1 MKKIIILK
9 IFIIFICLTQ
19 VQLYAS
25 IENRVIAK
33 VGDQI
38 VTSYELINKIKTIL
52 FLNKQSLNQ
61 GNINSIKQQAL
72 ILLIDNKI
80 KIEEIKKY
88 NHSFTQNNML
98 QNNLDKIAK
107 KFNTDSQ
114 GLKELFTNNTI
125 DYAIYKNDVETDL
138 LWNTLIFRLY
148 EEKISFNEKEVE
160 NDLKKFISNQE
171 DVEEYKLSEIEIL
184 INDSLENT
192 NKIAQI
198 QQQIK
203 DMGFEN
209 AAMKF
214 SISATASDGGD
225 LGWINSKSL
234 SEQILTII
242 SKLKVN
248 EISKPIIT
256 TDKLLFLKLID
267 KKKIKIKENNLDTIR
282 EKIINEKKNEYLQ
295 LFSNNHLS
303 KIKNNKFINVK

>member
-184 INDSLENT
+184 INDSLENK

-267 KKKIKIKENNLDTIR
+267 KKKIKIKENNLDTIT

>member
-52 FLNKQSLNQ
+52 FLNKQVLNQ
-61 GNINSIKQQAL
+61 ENINSIKQQAL

-184 INDSLENT
+184 INDSLKDRNE
-192 NKIAQI
+192 IVQI

-203 DMGFEN
+203 DMGFKN
-209 AAMKF
+209 AAIKL
-214 SISATASDGGD
+214 SISTTASEGGD
-225 LGWINSKSL
+225 LGWVNSKSL
-234 SEQILTII
+234 SEQVLTIV
-242 SKLKVN
+242 SKLRIN
-248 EISKPIIT
+248 EISKPIIKM
-256 TDKLLFLKLID
+256 DKLLFLKLID

>member
-1 MKKIIILK
+1 
-9 IFIIFICLTQ
+9 
-19 VQLYAS
+19 
-25 IENRVIAK
+25 
-33 VGDQI
+33 
-38 VTSYELINKIKTIL
+38 
-52 FLNKQSLNQ
+52 
-61 GNINSIKQQAL
+61 
-72 ILLIDNKI
+72 
-80 KIEEIKKY
+80 
-88 NHSFTQNNML
+88 
-98 QNNLDKIAK
+98 
-107 KFNTDSQ
+107 
-114 GLKELFTNNTI
+114 
-125 DYAIYKNDVETDL
+125 
-138 LWNTLIFRLY
+138 
-148 EEKISFNEKEVE
+148 
-160 NDLKKFISNQE
+160 
-171 DVEEYKLSEIEIL
+171 VEEYKLSEIEIL
-184 INDSLENT
+184 INDSLENK

-214 SISATASDGGD
+214 SISATASEGGD

-256 TDKLLFLKLID
+256 MDKLLFLKLID